1 MNSHTSLPS
10 PVRSLLPLAIVLL
23 LPTAIVHAD
32 IGRKPTMEFAFE
44 YESDPVSIVEGQLLQ
59 CEDAACATGKPLEQV
74 GPQHFS
80 CDEDSCSSM
89 AYGYADYNK
98 LVITF
103 TDKVRESNVFT
114 KKASEATFKVTVLES
129 ALLVEEVMGG
139 IRGLGCCSG
148 LGATIAIEIVVAI
161 AYMAAFQLPRTA
173 LGWVPL
179 SSVLTLPVVWFVFPN
194 LGLPAAWAIGLA
206 EGFAVLFEAGFIYL
220 ALRRTISLK
229 HAAALSL
236 AMNGASFLVGLAL
249 AL

>member
-1 MNSHTSLPS
+1 MKFHASLPN
-10 PVRSLLPLAIVLL
+10 PVRWLLPLVIVLL

-32 IGRKPTMEFAFE
+32 VGRKPTMEFAFE

-59 CEDAACATGKPLEQV
+59 CEDEECTTGRPLEQV
-74 GPQHFS
+74 GPQYFS
-80 CDEDSCSSM
+80 CDENSCSSM

-98 LVITF
+98 LIVTF

-114 KKASEATFKVTVLES
+114 KKASEATFRVTVSGS
-129 ALLVEEVMGG
+129 ALLVEEVGGG

-148 LGATIAIEIVVAI
+148 LGATIAIEIVAAI
-161 AYMAAFQLPRTA
+161 VYLAAFHLPRTA

-179 SSVLTLPVVWFVFPN
+179 SSALTLPVVWFVFPN
-194 LGLPAAWAIGLA
+194 LGLPALWAIGLA

-236 AMNGASFLVGLAL
+236 VMNGASFLIGLAL